1 MKHLFLIAGIFLVSN
16 FAFAQ
21 KYSTK
26 NGKVAFEA
34 SVPLFEDVYAESNTA
49 TVILNA
55 DSGEMASLMMVKDFK
70 FKTNL
75 MQEHFNENYA
85 ESAKYPKSSFK
96 GKIMNFNKADLSAKA
111 KSYTISGTLNFH
123 GVDKPVQSSAS
134 VYLKDDKVFIQGKFI
149 VRPAD
154 FKVKIPKMVV
164 AKIAENVDVNYNFTL
179 QK

>member
-1 MKHLFLIAGIFLVSN
+1 MKSLIIIASIFLTTT

-21 KYSTK
+21 KYSSKT
-26 NGKVAFEA
+26 GKVAFEA
-34 SVPLFEDVYAESNTA
+34 SVPLFEDVYAENNATTA
-49 TVILNA
+49 ILNA
-55 DSGEMASLMMVKDFK
+55 DTGEIASLAMVKDFK

>member
-1 MKHLFLIAGIFLVSN
+1 MKPIILISGIFLTMN

-26 NGKVAFEA
+26 TGKVAFEA
-34 SVPLFEDVYAESNTA
+34 SVPLFEDVYAENNAITA
-49 TVILNA
+49 ILNA
-55 DSGEMASLMMVKDFK
+55 DNGEIASLGMVKDFK

-85 ESAKYPKSSFK
+85 ESVKYPKTSFK
-96 GKIMNFNKADLSAKA
+96 GKIANFNKADLSAKA
-111 KSYTISGTLNFH
+111 KTYTITGTLNFH
-123 GVDKPVQSSAS
+123 GVDKQVQSSAS
-134 VYLKDDKVFIQGKFI
+134 VYLKDDKIIVQGKFI
-149 VRPAD
+149 AKPAD

-164 AKIAENVDVNYNFTL
+164 AKIAENVDVDYNFIL

>member
-1 MKHLFLIAGIFLVSN
+1 MKPIILISSIFLTMN

-26 NGKVAFEA
+26 TGKVAFEA
-34 SVPLFEDVYAESNTA
+34 SVPLFEDVYAENSMITA
-49 TVILNA
+49 ILNA
-55 DSGEMASLMMVKDFK
+55 DTGEIASLAIVKDFK

-85 ESAKYPKSSFK
+85 ESAKYPKTSFK
-96 GKIMNFNKADLSAKA
+96 GKIANFNKADLSAKS
-111 KSYTISGTLNFH
+111 KTYTITGTLNFH
-123 GVDKPVQSSAS
+123 GVDKQVQSSAS
-134 VYLKDDKVFIQGKFI
+134 IYLKDDKVIVLGKFI
-149 VRPAD
+149 AKPAD

-164 AKIAENVDVNYNFTL
+164 AKIAENVDVDYNFIL